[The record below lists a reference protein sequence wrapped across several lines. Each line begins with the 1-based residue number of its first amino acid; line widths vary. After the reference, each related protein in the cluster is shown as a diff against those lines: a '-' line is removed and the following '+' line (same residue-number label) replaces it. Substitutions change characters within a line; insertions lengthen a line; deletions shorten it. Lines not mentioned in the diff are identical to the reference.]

1 MVDCPER
8 PICRPDALG
17 CHRAYDQQQDE
28 QGSKQGGEEPS
39 GGQDALSFVT
49 SSIKLPRL
57 PQKEVAKRR

>member
-49 SSIKLPRL
+49 VPLLSDLDCRD
-57 PQKEVAKRR
+57 KRR